1 MAYLPPTVL
10 PMGDPDG
17 DEPDSVFTHTER
29 TFHAAVAA
37 ASRGLAT
44 SRGEADASARKRLL
58 TAAAAEV
65 AEAEECVAS
74 MRLDARSGGVVA
86 AAADEGG
93 GGFPAVSTRLP
104 RTYCG

>member
-65 AEAEECVAS
+65 AEAEELHGPEVGS
-74 MRLDARSGGVVA
+74 PGHHGHPRRVVGA
-86 AAADEGG
+86 
-93 GGFPAVSTRLP
+93 
-104 RTYCG
+104 YC

>member
-44 SRGEADASARKRLL
+44 SRGEARGKPGKGL
-58 TAAAAEV
+58 
-65 AEAEECVAS
+65 
-74 MRLDARSGGVVA
+74 G
-86 AAADEGG
+86 
-93 GGFPAVSTRLP
+93 
-104 RTYCG
+104 